1 MINKD
6 GTISRVPGSPFDE
19 GLGQPSIIQVT
30 AEAKGR
36 FVYVLNVEATAG
48 GELIGHPGICGF
60 AVDPATG
67 ALSRVP
73 GSPIVFPVRNDNN
86 IAVDGSGHF
95 LFEPNLSNTGFD
107 VYSIDQKTGGL
118 TKTSANSN
126 APPVGSFVNAAADG
140 RLLFNAGKGMVEVFS
155 IAAETGELR
164 AVPGTPT
171 STAGS
176 AGPIAVT
183 ADGKFLYVANQ
194 KEGTVM
200 VFAIAANGALTPMNG
215 SPFAIDQGAQNL
227 APTPDGKFLY
237 VAAFTL
243 TSTGANVTVKGYSV
257 NPSAGAFTRVAG
269 AQVNNANSVTVD
281 LSGQRAY
288 ISVTSGVTGGLQL
301 AVYSINP
308 ALGALTKIGQID
320 APVSDNPFNVV
331 TTP

>member
-1 MINKD
+1 
-6 GTISRVPGSPFDE
+6 VPGSPFDE

-30 AEAKGR
+30 ADAKGR
-36 FVYVLNVEATAG
+36 FVYVLNVEAQAA

-60 AVDPATG
+60 AVNPTTG

-73 GSPIVFPVRNDNN
+73 GSPIVFPVRNDNS

-95 LFEPNLSNTGFD
+95 LYEPNLSNTGFD
-107 VYSIDQKTGGL
+107 VYSIDQSRGGL

-126 APPVGSFVNAAADG
+126 APPVGSFVNASADG
-140 RLLFNAGKGMVEVFS
+140 RLLFNAGKGLVEVFS
-155 IAAETGELR
+155 IAPQTGELT

-176 AGPIAVT
+176 GGPIAVT
-183 ADGKFLYVANQ
+183 TDGKFLYAANQ
-194 KEGTVM
+194 NEGTVM
-200 VFAIAANGALTPMNG
+200 VFAIAANGALTPVRG
-215 SPFAIDQGAQNL
+215 SPFTIDHGAQNMTL
-227 APTPDGKFLY
+227 TPDGKFLY

-257 NPSAGAFTRVAG
+257 NPSAGAFSRAAG

-288 ISVTSGVTGGLQL
+288 ISVTSAVTGGLQL
-301 AVYSINP
+301 AVYGINP
-308 ALGALTKIGQID
+308 TSGALTKIGQID
-320 APVSDNPFNVV
+320 APVSDDPFDVV